1 MVFSEFEKKVVLI
14 TGAAGGIG
22 SALCG
27 KFSKYNAIVYQ
38 TDLIKTD
45 RPNFIQGDIS
55 DQGFINCLVNQII
68 EKEGRIDILVNNA
81 GVCPRTALLDI
92 SYDEWRKVMDI
103 NLTSVFYL
111 SQAVLKIMIKNR
123 SGAIINLASV
133 AGQVGGITVGAHYS
147 ASKAGIECLTK
158 SFAKSGAQY
167 GIRVNA
173 VAPGVIDTEIH
184 KKSTPEQIEQYIQSI
199 PLGRMG
205 TPEEVANIILVLA
218 SDLASYLT
226 GITIGI
232 NGGQRM

>member
-22 SALCG
+22 RALCE
-27 KFSKYNAIVYQ
+27 KFSEYNAIVYQ
-38 TDLIKTD
+38 TDITKINH
-45 RPNFIQGDIS
+45 PNFIQGDIS
-55 DQGFINCLVNQII
+55 DQEFINCLVNQII
-68 EKEGRIDILVNNA
+68 EKESRIDILVNNA
-81 GVCPRTALLDI
+81 GICPRTALLDI
-92 SYDEWRKVMDI
+92 SYDEWRKVMDV
-103 NLTSVFYL
+103 NLTSTFYL

-123 SGAIINLASV
+123 SGAIVNLASV

-173 VAPGVIDTEIH
+173 VAPGVIDTAIH
-184 KKSTPEQIEQYIQSI
+184 KESTPEQIRQYIQSI